1 MLVLPM
7 EIILLEVV
15 EAVEDGPIQ
24 TIEET
29 RAMVQMFTD
38 TMMMQRV
45 GLEVING
52 IAALGVVADFGL
64 AWELEDSWDI
74 CWETEEGM

>member
-45 GLEVING
+45 GLEVIND
-52 IAALGVVADFGL
+52 IAVLEVVADFGL

-74 CWETEEGM
+74 CWEIEEGM